1 MMRPDEQANQAEIIR
16 DQRMRKGVSAGIGLA
31 SGALGARVL
40 PFLNEYVPS
49 DLAMKGLQ
57 KVAPKIADFLKRG
70 QAAGLNIKEGIEYV
84 KDNLTPK
91 EEAKQDKR
99 NLVEMHSPELHQFI
113 TQHIQAGKSHKQAG
127 ALAKLPRKEG
137 DFNKVI
143 DKLMKENNA
152 TWEDI
157 LESVYG
163 GQQAAQ
169 QSQQPTVQAP
179 DQQQPGQPHPNSAL
193 GQQAARKAQ
202 QQQSQSQQQ
211 GQPQGQSQGL
221 DPMVEQILQQGQLIL
236 KARKGQ

>member
-1 MMRPDEQANQAEIIR
+1 MEHEVIMMRPDEQANQAEIMR
-16 DQRMRKGVSAGIGLA
+16 DQRMRSTVGKGVNAAIGIA
-31 SGALGARVL
+31 SGAAGARVL
-40 PFLNEYVPS
+40 PFLSEYIPI

-57 KVAPKIADFLKRG
+57 KVSPKIADFLKRG
-70 QAAGLNIKEGIEYV
+70 QSAGLNIKEGMEYV
-84 KDNLTPK
+84 KEQLIPK
-91 EEAKQDKR
+91 EQTQQDKR

-113 TQHIQAGKSHKQAG
+113 TQHIKSGKSHKQAG

-143 DKLMKENNA
+143 EKLMKENNA

-179 DQQQPGQPHPNSAL
+179 AQQPNQP
-193 GQQAARKAQ
+193 
-202 QQQSQSQQQ
+202 QQQ
-211 GQPQGQSQGL
+211 GQSGPGQQAL
-221 DPMVEQILQQGQLIL
+221 MDILSKINQRMGQ
-236 KARKGQ
+236 